1 MDEEERQ
8 KKVAQTLCEHVD
20 YSLRHFLF
28 RFGTCTLPTTSLL
41 LVIQLE
47 MTNPVKKAFGIA
59 GLNIYMRTDCHA
71 TASFS
76 LYDLE
81 KNYSRRFWADMY
93 DRPRQTMAILLTK
106 RIMES
111 KVITMAHN
119 QVLSW
124 KTGVHMWRRIAE
136 DAVKDSKWT
145 QAIHMALDLQLFHWW
160 TTLR

>member
-28 RFGTCTLPTTSLL
+28 RFGTCPLPTTSLL

-59 GLNIYMRTDCHA
+59 GLNIYICGQTAMQLLHLAYTICRRT
-71 TASFS
+71 TADVSG
-76 LYDLE
+76 
-81 KNYSRRFWADMY
+81 
-93 DRPRQTMAILLTK
+93 PRQTMAILLTK

-119 QVLSW
+119 QVLS
-124 KTGVHMWRRIAE
+124 
-136 DAVKDSKWT
+136 
-145 QAIHMALDLQLFHWW
+145 
-160 TTLR
+160 